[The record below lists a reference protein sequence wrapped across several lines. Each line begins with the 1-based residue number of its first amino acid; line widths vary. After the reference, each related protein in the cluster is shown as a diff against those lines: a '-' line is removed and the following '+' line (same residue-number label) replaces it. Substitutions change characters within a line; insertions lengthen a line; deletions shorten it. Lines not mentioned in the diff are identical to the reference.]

1 MFEFCSPKPTPSP
14 AEIEEELR
22 GLQDVP
28 SCLRQYVE
36 AEPAGKEGGRAVG
49 GGRRWNKDDLGFSSM
64 CIVFLVCAGHEG
76 QEHSPP
82 EMNAGEPKATL
93 ETGEEGSS
101 AHTFSLLLL

>member
-1 MFEFCSPKPTPSP
+1 MWKLSLQVRR
-14 AEIEEELR
+14 EE
-22 GLQDVP
+22 GQW
-28 SCLRQYVE
+28 
-36 AEPAGKEGGRAVG
+36 